1 MTTGPLNALLGKTDQ
16 RKQVEKDVPMFHK
29 LLILTAAVALGTVG
43 VLPTCVGQMPG
54 MQMPAGTQTDQS
66 HQTTDAEMMAHQ
78 SEMQGLLTRLNASF
92 KAVADG
98 RDTTGYL
105 PDKSILKAHEAD
117 ISALRTAVRDHKLFV
132 DSYEEQCGVNSKQ
145 HDSMV
150 QHQQVMKGIL
160 YDVVDT
166 WEGYLK
172 ADASGAQVSDTVGLT
187 FSEHQGALERLSAAI
202 AQHQTAMAQMKKGCS

>member
-1 MTTGPLNALLGKTDQ
+1 
-16 RKQVEKDVPMFHK
+16 MFQK
-29 LLILTAAVALGTVG
+29 LLFSTAAILFLGVG
-43 VLPTCVGQMPG
+43 MVPTSAGQMPG
-54 MQMPAGTQTDQS
+54 MQMPQGARTDQS
-66 HQTTDAEMMAHQ
+66 QKTTDAEMMAHQ
-78 SEMQGLLTRLNASF
+78 VEMQGLLARLNASF
-92 KAVADG
+92 KAVADA

-132 DSYEEQCGVNSKQ
+132 DLYEEQCGVNSKQ

-150 QHQQVMKGIL
+150 QHQEQMKGIL

-172 ADASGAQVSDTVGLT
+172 ADASGAQISDSVGLT
-187 FSEHQGALERLSAAI
+187 FSEHKSALERLTAAI
-202 AQHQTAMAQMKKGCS
+202 AQHQAAMAQMKKGC